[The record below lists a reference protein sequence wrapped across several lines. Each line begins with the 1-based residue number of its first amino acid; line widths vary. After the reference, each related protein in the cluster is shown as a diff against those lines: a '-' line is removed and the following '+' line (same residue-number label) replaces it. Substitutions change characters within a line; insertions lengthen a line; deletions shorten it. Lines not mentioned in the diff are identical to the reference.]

1 MQIECRDANG
11 ITLVPIQTHLLAQR
25 RILIQGSIDEEAASL
40 FLAQM
45 MVLNAQDAERPIDV
59 FINSP
64 GGEIVSGMLMYDVI
78 QSSRAPVRLFCTGMA
93 YSMGAVLLACGGH
106 GRYILPNSK
115 VMIHEPLLG
124 SGVRGSATSIRS
136 VSDNLL
142 EERSRMNRILSRHT
156 GRSLEEVEQ
165 ATSYDHYMT
174 PEESVAFGL
183 CDRVMSFAEM
193 MEG

>member
-25 RILIQGSIDEEAASL
+25 RILVQGSIDEDAASL

-45 MVLNAQDAERPIDV
+45 MVLNAQDTERPIDV

-115 VMIHEPLLG
+115 VI
-124 SGVRGSATSIRS
+124 
-136 VSDNLL
+136 
-142 EERSRMNRILSRHT
+142 
-156 GRSLEEVEQ
+156 
-165 ATSYDHYMT
+165 
-174 PEESVAFGL
+174 
-183 CDRVMSFAEM
+183 
-193 MEG
+193 